1 MDCHISLQGADT
13 LTLQGA
19 ILVYKGARDV
29 FASWHEATAGKGT
42 APQLG
47 PALPLSTMFL
57 KSLAE
62 GLGSNL
68 RTELLPPNVL
78 ARTPDTL
85 VWWTPAK
92 ARRMFFSQFD
102 KDLGPYS
109 GRSFPHPALVFR
121 VSGRQLRIRAI
132 SQSKRPDAATP
143 LLIAPYYNTQENGLV
158 CQGSMRSPDGPFVE
172 SMKAWEEAFFESEFT
187 HLWGGG
193 RMCRHK
199 QGVAGLWKSVEG
211 AKVFPARLL
220 SNARQTLQEFVG
232 RDHD

>member
-1 MDCHISLQGADT
+1 MDCHISLQGADS
-13 LTLQGA
+13 LSLQGA

-78 ARTPDTL
+78 VRTPDTL
-85 VWWTPAK
+85 VWWTPATS
-92 ARRMFFSQFD
+92 RRMFFSQFD
-102 KDLGPYS
+102 EILGPLS

-121 VSGRQLRIRAI
+121 VSGRELRIRAI
-132 SQSKRPDAATP
+132 SQSKRPDATTP
-143 LLIAPYYNTQENGLV
+143 LFVAPYYNTQENGLV
-158 CQGSMRSPDGPFVE
+158 CQGSMRSPEGPFVNA
-172 SMKAWEEAFFESEFT
+172 MTAWEDAFFASEFT

-193 RMCRHK
+193 LMCQHK
-199 QGVAGLWKSVEG
+199 QGVAGLWKSVEE
-211 AKVFPARLL
+211 AKGFPVRLL
-220 SNARQTLQEFVG
+220 ANAWQTLQEFVG
-232 RDHD
+232 RDCD

>member
-1 MDCHISLQGADT
+1 MDCHISLQGADS
-13 LTLQGA
+13 LALQGA
-19 ILVYKGARDV
+19 ILVYKGTRDV
-29 FASWHEATAGKGT
+29 FASWHEATVGEGT

-47 PALPLSTMFL
+47 PALPLSMLFL

-68 RTELLPPNVL
+68 RTEFLPPNVL
-78 ARTPDTL
+78 VRTPDTL
-85 VWWTPAK
+85 VWWTPATN
-92 ARRMFFSQFD
+92 RRMFFSQLD
-102 KDLGPYS
+102 EDLGSFS

-121 VSGRQLRIRAI
+121 VSGRELRIRAI
-132 SQSKRPDAATP
+132 SQSKRPDATTP
-143 LLIAPYYNTQENGLV
+143 LFVAPYYNTQENGLV
-158 CQGSMRSPDGPFVE
+158 CQGSMRSPDGPFVDA
-172 SMKAWEEAFFESEFT
+172 MTAWENAFFASEFT

-211 AKVFPARLL
+211 VTVFPIRLL
-220 SNARQTLQEFVG
+220 ANACQTLQEFVG

>member
-1 MDCHISLQGADT
+1 MDCHINLQGADS
-13 LTLQGA
+13 LSLQGA
-19 ILVYKGARDV
+19 ILVYKGTRDV
-29 FASWHEATAGKGT
+29 FASWHEATVGKGT

-78 ARTPDTL
+78 VRTPDTL
-85 VWWTPAK
+85 VWWTPATC
-92 ARRMFFSQFD
+92 RRMFFSQSD
-102 KDLGPYS
+102 EILGPLS

-121 VSGRQLRIRAI
+121 VSGRELRIRAI
-132 SQSKRPDAATP
+132 SQSKRPDATTP
-143 LLIAPYYNTQENGLV
+143 LFVAPYYNTQESGLV
-158 CQGSMRSPDGPFVE
+158 CQGSMRSPDGPLVNA
-172 SMKAWEEAFFESEFT
+172 MTAWEDAFFASEFT

-199 QGVAGLWKSVEG
+199 QGVAGLWKSLEG
-211 AKVFPARLL
+211 AKVFPVRLL
-220 SNARQTLQEFVG
+220 ANARQTLQQFVG

>member
-1 MDCHISLQGADT
+1 MDCHISLQGADS
-13 LTLQGA
+13 LSLQGA

-29 FASWHEATAGKGT
+29 FASWHEAIVGKGT

-78 ARTPDTL
+78 VRTPDTL
-85 VWWTPAK
+85 VWWTPATS
-92 ARRMFFSQFD
+92 RRMFFSQFD
-102 KDLGPYS
+102 EILGPLS

-121 VSGRQLRIRAI
+121 VSGRELRIRAI
-132 SQSKRPDAATP
+132 SQSKRPDATTP
-143 LLIAPYYNTQENGLV
+143 LFVAPYYNTQENGLV
-158 CQGSMRSPDGPFVE
+158 CQGSMRSPDGPFVNA
-172 SMKAWEEAFFESEFT
+172 MTAWEDAFFASEFT

-193 RMCRHK
+193 RMCQHK
-199 QGVAGLWKSVEG
+199 QGVAGLWKSVAG
-211 AKVFPARLL
+211 AKGFPVRLL
-220 SNARQTLQEFVG
+220 ANALQTLQEFVG